1 MILQT
6 IISTTGSGSG
16 GAKIAT
22 GTATAIQ
29 EEISFGTY
37 NYYLEV
43 TGLDFQPTNFMA
55 VRAASGSYKIGLYNT
70 FTAAGN
76 TDYDNGETT
85 VTFTAN
91 GFKVVDPSKTTILGK
106 ISGTYYWVA
115 WVE

>member
-6 IISTTGSGSG
+6 IINTTGGGG

-22 GTATAIQ
+22 GTATAIK
-29 EEISFGTY
+29 ESTSDFSN

-55 VRAASGSYKIGLYNT
+55 VRTASGSQKIGLYNT
-70 FTAAGN
+70 FTVAGS
-76 TDYDNGETT
+76 TDYDHGETT

-91 GFKVVDPSKTTILGK
+91 GFKVVDPSHTGLAGH